1 LTSDRQIAEYYAMNI
16 DLHSHFFPVE
26 ALQNP
31 GKYANRAPKLVINQG
46 KLSVT
51 SQIGS
56 RPALGAG
63 AYDPVARIKA
73 LDAMQIDMQAISP
86 SPILLFYWEDAAVA
100 AHFSRKQNEAIRDV
114 VKNYPDRFVGF
125 GSVPLQSVEDSIAIA
140 EEAKSMGL
148 KGLEIGNA
156 VGDKP
161 LDDPQFE
168 PFFQAAQK
176 LDLLLFVHPLEG
188 GLDADDP
195 LAPVLGNVLQFTFR
209 TTMTVVRMIL
219 KGMFEKYP
227 NLRLCLSHGGG
238 LLAFNIWR
246 LDHSYSLRPEL
257 KKTIPHKPSEY
268 LKKLYFD
275 TIVHS
280 AIALQYLVNVV
291 SADRIVV
298 GTDYPMGMGE
308 FDTIA
313 KVMQLKVSEFDRE
326 LILGGNAAR
335 ALNL

>member
-1 LTSDRQIAEYYAMNI
+1 MNI
-16 DLHSHFFPVE
+16 DLHSHFFPVD

-31 GKYANRAPKLVINQG
+31 GKFQHRAPKLVLNDG

-56 RPALGAG
+56 RSGLGAG
-63 AYDPVARIKA
+63 AYDPLARIKA
-73 LDAMQIDMQAISP
+73 LDEMKIDLQAISP

-100 AHFSRKQNEAIRDV
+100 AHFSRRQNEAIQDV
-114 VKNYPDRFVGF
+114 VKKHPDRFIGF
-125 GSVPLQSVEDSIAIA
+125 GSVPLQSVSESIAIA
-140 EEAKSMGL
+140 REAKSMGL

-161 LDDPQFE
+161 LDDPSFE
-168 PFFQAAQK
+168 PFFQAAQE
-176 LDLLLFVHPLEG
+176 LDMLLFVHPLEG

-195 LAPVLGNVLQFTFR
+195 LSPILGNVLQFTFR
-209 TTMTVVRMIL
+209 TTMMVERMIL

-246 LDHSYSLRPEL
+246 LDHSYGLRADL
-257 KKTIPHKPSEY
+257 QKQLQQKPSQY
-268 LKKLYFD
+268 LKQMYFD

-280 AIALQYLVNVV
+280 VAALHYLVKVV
-291 SADRIVV
+291 GADRVV
-298 GTDYPMGMGE
+298 IGTDYPMGMGD
-308 FDTIA
+308 FDSVQ
-313 KVMQLKVSEFDRE
+313 KVMQLELSDGDRAN
-326 LILGGNAAR
+326 ILGANAKK
-335 ALNL
+335 ALQV

>member
-1 LTSDRQIAEYYAMNI
+1 MNI

-31 GKYANRAPKLVINQG
+31 GKYEKHAPKLVLDKG

-51 SQIGS
+51 SQIGF
-56 RPALGAG
+56 RPGLGVG

-73 LDAMQIDMQAISP
+73 LDEMQIDIQAISP

-100 AHFSRKQNEAIRDV
+100 AHFSRRQNEAIQAV
-114 VKNYPDRFVGF
+114 VQKHPDRFVGF
-125 GSVPLQSVEDSIAIA
+125 GSVPLQSVVDSITIA

-161 LDDPQFE
+161 LDDPMFE
-168 PFFQAAQK
+168 PFFEAAQK
-176 LDLLLFVHPLEG
+176 LELLLFVHPLEG

-195 LAPVLGNVLQFTFR
+195 LAPILGNVLQFTFR
-209 TTMTVVRMIL
+209 TTLMVERMIL

-227 NLRLCLSHGGG
+227 NLRICLSHGGG
-238 LLAFNIWR
+238 LLPFNIWR
-246 LDHSYSLRPEL
+246 LDHSYGLRAEL
-257 KKTIPHKPSEY
+257 KKTVPRKPSEY

-275 TIVHS
+275 SIVHS
-280 AIALQYLVNVV
+280 VAALQYLVDVV
-291 SADRIVV
+291 GAERIVM
-298 GTDYPMGMGE
+298 GTDYPMAMGD
-308 FDTIA
+308 FDSVR
-313 KVMQLKVSEFDRE
+313 KVKQLAVTDAERQK
-326 LILGGNAAR
+326 ILGGNAAQ
-335 ALNL
+335 ALNLCP

>member
-1 LTSDRQIAEYYAMNI
+1 MNI

-31 GKYANRAPKLVINQG
+31 GKYERHAPKLVLDKG

-51 SQIGS
+51 SQIGLRS
-56 RPALGAG
+56 GLAAG
-63 AYDPVARIKA
+63 AYDPGARIKA
-73 LDAMQIDMQAISP
+73 LDEMQIDMQAISP
-86 SPILLFYWEDAAVA
+86 SPILLFYWEEPAVA
-100 AHFSRKQNEAIRDV
+100 AHFSRKQNAAIQAV
-114 VKNYPDRFVGF
+114 VQTHPDRFVGF
-125 GSVPLQSVEDSIAIA
+125 GSVPLQSVVDSIAIA

-161 LDDPQFE
+161 LDDPVFE
-168 PFFQAAQK
+168 PFFEAAQK
-176 LDLLLFVHPLEG
+176 LELLLFVHPLEG
-188 GLDADDP
+188 GLDRDDP

-209 TTMTVVRMIL
+209 TTLMIERMIL

-238 LLAFNIWR
+238 LVAFNIWR
-246 LDHSYSLRPEL
+246 LDHSYGLRLDL
-257 KKTIPHKPSEY
+257 KKILPQKPSEY
-268 LKKLYFD
+268 LRKLYFD

-280 AIALQYLVNVV
+280 LSALQYLVQVV
-291 SADRIVV
+291 GADRVV
-298 GTDYPMGMGE
+298 IGTDYPMGMGD
-308 FDTIA
+308 FDTVN
-313 KVMQLKVSEFDRE
+313 KVMQLDLSDGERE
-326 LILGGNAAR
+326 KILGGNAAQ

>member
-1 LTSDRQIAEYYAMNI
+1 MNI
-16 DLHSHFFPVE
+16 DLHSHFFPIE

-31 GKYANRAPKLVINQG
+31 GKYEDRKPKLVLENG

-51 SQIGS
+51 SQIGF
-56 RPALGAG
+56 RPGLGPG

-73 LDAMQIDMQAISP
+73 LDGMSIDMQALSP
-86 SPILLFYWEDAAVA
+86 SPILLFYWEEAAVA
-100 AHFSRKQNEAIRDV
+100 AHFSRRQNEAIQEI
-114 VKNYPDRFVGF
+114 VKKHPDRFVGF
-125 GSVPLQSVEDSIAIA
+125 GSVPLQSVGESIAIA
-140 EEAKSMGL
+140 REAKSMGL

-156 VGDKP
+156 VGDKA
-161 LDDPQFE
+161 LDDPSFE
-168 PFFQAAQK
+168 PFFDAAQE
-176 LDLLLFVHPLEG
+176 LDMLLFVHPLEG

-195 LAPVLGNVLQFTFR
+195 LSPILGNVLQFTFR
-209 TTMTVVRMIL
+209 TTMIVERMIL

-246 LDHSYSLRPEL
+246 LDHSYNLRPEL
-257 KKTIPHKPSEY
+257 KKIVPQKPSAY
-268 LKKLYFD
+268 LKRMYFD

-280 AIALQYLVNVV
+280 VAALQYLVRVV
-291 SADRIVV
+291 GADRVV
-298 GTDYPMGMGE
+298 IGTDYPMAMGDFE
-308 FDTIA
+308 PVA
-313 KVMQLKVSEFDRE
+313 KVMQLDLPAVERE